1 MQHLQVRKAVGLG
14 GMALDPLAVISTLLG
29 RRKELLSLQ
38 LHDLQAKLPQEL
50 LASRLEQVGCCA
62 VRLLCQCV
70 VIQNNMLHTLCLRF
84 SWHGLTVSTLWLDA
98 CHLDD
103 MEYVFYL
110 SLSTFLCSQTLISAV
125 AQVGV
130 DLNAMAANT
139 WRQAPLQFVPGLGP
153 RKARS
158 LLAAV
163 AANDNHVKTRVDLLR
178 PNVSCFLVVSCQV

>member
-1 MQHLQVRKAVGLG
+1 MF
-14 GMALDPLAVISTLLG
+14 LAIS
-29 RRKELLSLQ
+29 
-38 LHDLQAKLPQEL
+38 ACP
-50 LASRLEQVGCCA
+50 
-62 VRLLCQCV
+62 V
-70 VIQNNMLHTLCLRF
+70 VFVVL
-84 SWHGLTVSTLWLDA
+84 
-98 CHLDD
+98 
-103 MEYVFYL
+103 
-110 SLSTFLCSQTLISAV
+110 QTLISAV

-178 PNVSCFLVVSCQV
+178 PNERSFLVGCMVCYGVCMNAWFYMFCACLHGC